1 MRRIAN
7 FILLILTL
15 LPVSTLALSPEQVP
29 TPLQP
34 WVDWVL
40 HGEEQ
45 RHCPFLYNQGAS
57 HHCAWPS
64 RLTLDLG
71 DNGGR
76 FSQQWQLYREDW
88 VTLPGDQRHWPRQ
101 ITVNGKP
108 VAVSANQ
115 GNPSIRLP
123 AGNHR
128 IEGQWQWQRLPK
140 HLTLNPDTGLLALT
154 INEKPIAE
162 TDLDNNGRL
171 WLGKRQADG
180 DKPPSGGDALA
191 LQVYRQVEDNIPL
204 QVTTLVNL
212 EVAGEQRELLLGP
225 VLLDE
230 QIPLLLNSPLPARL
244 EPDGRLRVQ
253 VRPGRWSIRL
263 VSRHPNNVSNLTLA
277 TVPAPWPKQ
286 EVWVFKAMN
295 QLRLVEV
302 ENLVSIDPQQTSLP
316 REWQRLPAYRIN
328 QGDRMQLREI
338 RRGDREPEPD
348 RLSLQRRMWL
358 DFDGGGYTLQD
369 RITGRMTQGWRLEA
383 TPALQLGRVSIDR
396 QPQFITRLPDS
407 DRVGVEVRRGALEL
421 SADSRYQGNIGTL
434 PAVGWNTDVQHLHTQ
449 LHLPPGWTL
458 LSASGMDSAPS
469 TWLQRWTLLD
479 LFLVLIAALA
489 AYRLWGWQWGLLAL
503 LTLVLIWHQSSGL
516 GPPRW
521 VWLHLLAA
529 TALLRVLPAGRL
541 RKFMIGYRNLGLLVL
556 GLIAIP
562 FMVAEVRSAMYPQ
575 LAHTSS
581 YRSVPLADQA
591 PTAVTSDA
599 EQGLSVPQS
608 TPLQEL
614 TGKRLAAAPSTGQ
627 SQPLTQIDPNARV
640 QTGPGLP
647 DWQWNSVELSW
658 NGPVQRDQQIQLVL
672 LPPTANLLLNLLR
685 VALVGLLV
693 LRMAGINFQ
702 RGRGFY
708 LQHSLLSAWLPVWLP
723 IGLLLPLLLALPAPV
738 QAEMPDAR
746 LLEQLKT
753 RLLAP
758 PDCLPDCALISQMK
772 LTIDP
777 QQIDP
782 QQLVA
787 ELEVHTQA
795 AVAVPLPADA
805 DHWLPRQV
813 LLNGDPAPALRRGSN
828 GELYLPLPP
837 GIHRVKM
844 SGPLPAQGGV
854 QLPLTLRPH
863 NVTVQA
869 SGWTVQGID
878 ENGVPEAQLQLSRIK
893 TASATQPTALEPGA
907 LPDFVRVE
915 RILRLD
921 LDWMIETRVTRQSP
935 VGQPISLQIPLLAG
949 ESVLTDGVRVQND
962 QVMLVLAANQ
972 QQARWQSRLEKAPR
986 LTLTAPD
993 TRRWTEVWQVDTS
1006 PIWHLESG
1014 GIPVIHHQGATGN
1027 WLPEWRPWPGES
1039 IRLDISRPAGVD
1051 GQTLTIDSTRLTLKP
1066 GQRAIDASLQL
1077 QLRSSQGGQ
1086 HSLQLPDNIS
1096 LQSVAINGKV
1106 QPIRLQGQT
1115 LTLPL
1120 TPGVQRLEVNWR
1132 HNQGI
1137 SPLLSTPH
1145 IDPGSAGVN
1154 NHIEL
1159 ELGKD
1164 RWILFA
1170 MGPRLGPAV
1179 LFWSL
1184 LAMTLLLALGLSRIS
1199 FTPLRFHHWLLLGIG
1214 LTQVP
1219 LWMALVVVGWLLA
1232 LGLRGRWQ
1240 HAEAGRLF
1248 NLAQI
1253 GLVLLTLL
1261 ALSYLF
1267 FAIQQ
1272 GLLGLPDMQISG
1284 NNSHGN
1290 TLRWY
1295 QDRSEGALPQ
1305 AWVLSVPLLVY
1316 RLLMLA
1322 WALWLA
1328 FALLRWL
1335 RWGWE
1340 CFSSQGIWRP
1350 FNLRVARSGKKDAPG
1365 NPDDRQGVE

>member
-1 MRRIAN
+1 MRPVA
-7 FILLILTL
+7 TL
-15 LPVSTLALSPEQVP
+15 LLLMLSLLPLTVRALTPEQVP
-29 TPLQP
+29 APLQP
-34 WVDWVL
+34 WIGWAL

-45 RHCPFLYNQGAS
+45 RQCPFLYNQGAA

-76 FSQQWQLYREDW
+76 FSQQWQLYRESW
-88 VTLPGDQRHWPRQ
+88 ITLPGDERHWPQ
-101 ITVNGKP
+101 QVTANGEP
-108 VAVSANQ
+108 VAVSANK
-115 GNPSIRLP
+115 GNPSIKLP
-123 AGNHR
+123 AGR
-128 IEGQWQWQRLPK
+128 YTVEGQWQWQQLPK
-140 HLTLNPDTGLLALT
+140 YLTLNPDDGLLLLT
-154 INEKPIAE
+154 INKKPVKEAN
-162 TDLDNNGRL
+162 LDNSGRL

-180 DKPPSGGDALA
+180 DKQPPEGDTLA
-191 LQVYRQVEDNIPL
+191 LQVYRKVEDSIPL
-204 QVTTLVNL
+204 QVTTLINL

-225 VLLDE
+225 MLLDE
-230 QIPLLLNSPLPARL
+230 QIPLQLNSPLPARL

-263 VSRHPNNVSNLTLA
+263 LSRHPNNIDSLVLPA
-277 TVPAPWPKQ
+277 VPAPWPQQ
-286 EVWVFKAMN
+286 EVWAFQAMN

-302 ENLVSIDPQQTSLP
+302 ENLTAVDPQQTQLPPDWQSLP
-316 REWQRLPAYRIN
+316 VYQIN
-328 QGDRMQLREI
+328 QGERMQLREI
-338 RRGDREPEPD
+338 RRGDQQPEPD
-348 RLSLQRRMWL
+348 QLSLQRQLWL
-358 DFDGGGYTLQD
+358 DFDGAGYTLQD
-369 RITGRMTQGWRLEA
+369 RISGRMTQGWRLEA
-383 TPALQLGRVSIDR
+383 TPALQLGRVTIDE
-396 QPQFITRLPDS
+396 QPQVITRLADS
-407 DRVGVEVRRGALEL
+407 NRAGVEVRRGELNL
-421 SADSRYQGNIGTL
+421 SADSRYQGSIGTL
-434 PAVGWNTDVQHLHTQ
+434 PAVGWNTDLQHLRTL

-458 LSASGMDSAPS
+458 FSASGMDNAPN

-489 AYRLWGWQWGLLAL
+489 AYRLWGWQWGLISL
-503 LTLVLIWHQSSGL
+503 LTLGLIWHQTAGM

-541 RKFMIGYRNLGLLVL
+541 RKGVIGYRNISLLVL
-556 GLIAIP
+556 LLIAIP
-562 FMVAEVRSAMYPQ
+562 FMVAEVRTAMYPQ
-575 LAHTSS
+575 LARTSAMPS
-581 YRSVPLADQA
+581 W
-591 PTAVTSDA
+591 PTDTQMDMTTRA
-599 EQGLSVPQS
+599 EQDVSIPAS
-608 TPLQEL
+608 PPIQEL
-614 TGKRLAAAPSTGQ
+614 SKTPASSSPAS
-627 SQPLTQIDPNARV
+627 SQPLTQIDPNAKV

-647 DWQWNSVELSW
+647 GWQWNSIELSW

-672 LPPTANLLLNLLR
+672 LPPAANLLLNLLR

-693 LRMAGINFQ
+693 LRMVGINFQ

-708 LQHSLLSAWLPVWLP
+708 LQQGLLSAWLTVWLP
-723 IGLLLPLLLALPAPV
+723 IGLLLPLLFTLPAPA
-738 QAEMPDAR
+738 QAQMPDAR
-746 LLEQLKT
+746 LIEQLKT
-753 RLLAP
+753 RLLTP
-758 PDCLPDCALISQMK
+758 PDCLPDCALISHMK
-772 LTIDP
+772 LTIS
-777 QQIDP
+777 P

-805 DHWLPRQV
+805 DHWLPRRV
-813 LLNGDPAPALRRGSN
+813 LLNDDPAPALRRGSN
-828 GELYLPLPP
+828 GELYMQLPP
-837 GIHRVKM
+837 GIHRVTM

-854 QLPLTLRPH
+854 QLALILRPH
-863 NVTVQA
+863 RVTVQA

-893 TASATQPTALEPGA
+893 TAGATPQPTALEPGA

-915 RILRLD
+915 RTLRLD
-921 LDWMIETRVTRQSP
+921 LDWMVETRVIRQSP
-935 VGQPISLQIPLLAG
+935 VGQPISLEIPLLTG
-949 ESVLTDGVRVQND
+949 ESVLTDGMRVQNNK
-962 QVMLVLAANQ
+962 VMLVLAANQ
-972 QQARWQSRLEKAPR
+972 QQVRWQSRLEKAPS
-986 LTLTAPD
+986 LTLTAPE
-993 TRRWTEVWQVDTS
+993 TNRWTEVWQVDTS
-1006 PIWHLESG
+1006 PIWHLESS

-1039 IRLDISRPAGVD
+1039 ITLAISRPAGVE

-1086 HSLQLPDNIS
+1086 HSLRLPDNIN
-1096 LQSVAINGKV
+1096 LQSVAINGKT
-1106 QPIRLQGQT
+1106 QPIRLQGRT
-1115 LTLPL
+1115 LTFPL
-1120 TPGVQRLEVNWR
+1120 TPGAQTLEVNWR
-1132 HNQGI
+1132 HNEGI
-1137 SPLLSTPH
+1137 SPLLHTPD
-1145 IDPGSAGVN
+1145 IELGSASVN

-1159 ELGKD
+1159 ELGDD

-1184 LAMTLLLALGLSRIS
+1184 LAITLLLAFGLSRVS

-1284 NNSHGN
+1284 NHSYGN

-1305 AWVLSVPLLVY
+1305 ARVLSVPLLVY

-1335 RWGWE
+1335 RWGWG
-1340 CFSSQGIWRP
+1340 CFSSHGIWRP
-1350 FNLRVARSGKKDAPG
+1350 FNLRVARGSKKDTPG
-1365 NPDDRQGVE
+1365 NKT

>member
-7 FILLILTL
+7 LILLILTL

-29 TPLQP
+29 APLQP
-34 WVDWVL
+34 WIGWAL

-45 RHCPFLYNQGAS
+45 RQCPFLYNQGAA

-76 FSQQWQLYREDW
+76 FSQQWQLYRESW
-88 VTLPGDQRHWPRQ
+88 ITLPGDQRHWPQ
-101 ITVNGKP
+101 QVTANGEP
-108 VAVSANQ
+108 VAVAANQ
-115 GNPSIRLP
+115 GNPSIKLP
-123 AGNHR
+123 AGRHTA
-128 IEGQWQWQRLPK
+128 EGQWQWQQLPK
-140 HLTLNPDTGLLALT
+140 HLTLNPDTGLLSLT
-154 INEKPIAE
+154 INEKPVEE
-162 TDLDNNGRL
+162 TDVDNNGRL

-180 DKPPSGGDALA
+180 DAQAAGGNTLA
-191 LQVYRQVEDNIPL
+191 LQVYRKVEDSIPL
-204 QVTTLVNL
+204 LVTTLINL

-225 VLLDE
+225 MLLDQ
-230 QIPLLLNSPLPARL
+230 QIPLQLNSPLPTRL

-263 VSRHPNNVSNLTLA
+263 LSRHPDNIDRLA
-277 TVPAPWPKQ
+277 LPAIPAPWPEQ
-286 EVWVFKAMN
+286 EIWAFQAEN

-302 ENLVSIDPQQTSLP
+302 ENLTAVDPQQTQLP
-316 REWQRLPAYRIN
+316 PDWQQLPAYQIN
-328 QGDRMQLREI
+328 QGERMQLREI
-338 RRGDREPEPD
+338 RRGDRDPEPD
-348 RLSLQRRMWL
+348 QLSLQRQLWL
-358 DFDGGGYTLQD
+358 DFDGAGYTLQD
-369 RITGRMTQGWRLEA
+369 RISGRITRGWRLEA
-383 TPALQLGRVSIDR
+383 TPALQLGRVAIDE
-396 QPQFITRLPDS
+396 QPQVITRLPDS
-407 DRVGVEVRRGALEL
+407 ERAGVEVRRGLL
-421 SADSRYQGNIGTL
+421 NLGADSRYQGNIGTL
-434 PAVGWNTDVQHLHTQ
+434 PAVGWDTDVQHLRTR

-458 LSASGMDSAPS
+458 FSASGMDNSPN

-489 AYRLWGWQWGLLAL
+489 AYRLWGWQWGLISL
-503 LTLVLIWHQSSGL
+503 LTLALIWHQAAGM

-541 RKFMIGYRNLGLLVL
+541 RKGVIGYRNVSLLVL
-556 GLIAIP
+556 LLIAIP
-562 FMVAEVRSAMYPQ
+562 FMVSEVRTAMYPQ
-575 LAHTSS
+575 LARTSGT
-581 YRSVPLADQA
+581 VFLPADTEA
-591 PTAVTSDA
+591 RMDMTPHA
-599 EQGLSVPQS
+599 EQEVSIPASPPRLELNKVPTPSPTEPGL
-608 TPLQEL
+608 
-614 TGKRLAAAPSTGQ
+614 
-627 SQPLTQIDPNARV
+627 PLTQIDPNARV

-647 DWQWNSVELSW
+647 SWQWNSIELSW

-685 VALVGLLV
+685 VVLVGLLV

-702 RGRGFY
+702 RGRGLY
-708 LQHSLLSAWLPVWLP
+708 LQQGLLSAWMP
-723 IGLLLPLLLALPAPV
+723 IGLLLPLLFGMPAPT
-738 QAEMPDAR
+738 QAQMPDAR
-746 LLEQLKT
+746 LLEQLKS

-758 PDCLPDCALISQMK
+758 PDCLPDCALISHME
-772 LTIDP
+772 LAVG
-777 QQIDP
+777 P

-805 DHWLPRQV
+805 DHWLPRRV
-813 LLNGDPAPALRRGSN
+813 LLNGDPTPALRRDSS
-828 GELYLPLPP
+828 GELYLQLPP
-837 GIHRVKM
+837 GIHRVEM
-844 SGPLPAQGGV
+844 SGPLPARGGV

-863 NVTVQA
+863 RVTVLA

-878 ENGVPEAQLQLSRIK
+878 ENDVPEAQLQLSRIK
-893 TASATQPTALEPGA
+893 TASTAPQPTALEPGA

-921 LDWMIETRVTRQSP
+921 LDWMVETRVTRQSP
-935 VGQPISLQIPLLAG
+935 VGQPISLAIQLLAG
-949 ESVLTDGVRVQND
+949 ESVLTDGMRVQND

-972 QQARWQSRLEKAPR
+972 QQARWQSRLEKAPS
-986 LTLTAPD
+986 LTLTAPETD
-993 TRRWTEVWQVDTS
+993 RWTEVWQVDTS
-1006 PIWHLESG
+1006 PIWHLESS

-1039 IRLDISRPAGVD
+1039 IRLDISRPAGVE

-1086 HSLQLPDNIS
+1086 HSLRLPDNIN
-1096 LQSVAINGKV
+1096 LQSVDINGKT

-1115 LTLPL
+1115 LTFPL
-1120 TPGVQRLEVNWR
+1120 IPGAQTLEVNWR
-1132 HNQGI
+1132 HDEGI
-1137 SPLLSTPH
+1137 SPLFRIPEIEL
-1145 IDPGSAGVN
+1145 GSASVN

-1159 ELGKD
+1159 ELGED
-1164 RWILFA
+1164 RWVLFA

-1184 LAMTLLLALGLSRIS
+1184 LAITLLLALGLSRVP
-1199 FTPLRFHHWLLLGIG
+1199 FTPLRFHHWLLLGVG

-1295 QDRSEGALPQ
+1295 QDRSEGALPR

-1335 RWGWE
+1335 RWGWG
-1340 CFSSQGIWRP
+1340 CFSSHGLWRP